1 MKKSI
6 LAISTAAAIGGMGFA
21 STAHAVYYFGNSAN
35 ETYAGIVMGGLFGVS
50 HTTYR
55 ANATGVA
62 LNEAGVGNYLFTPYF
77 STQKDNNTLLS
88 PRWPVQIPP
97 PVATP
102 NSPRQDWPDYDDS
115 VLMAMREAA
124 SLRR

>member
-77 STQKDNNTLLS
+77 STQKDATSAINTSTHGNFGYNNRHRWTRPAQLS
-88 PRWPVQIPP
+88 F
-97 PVATP
+97 
-102 NSPRQDWPDYDDS
+102 
-115 VLMAMREAA
+115 
-124 SLRR
+124 